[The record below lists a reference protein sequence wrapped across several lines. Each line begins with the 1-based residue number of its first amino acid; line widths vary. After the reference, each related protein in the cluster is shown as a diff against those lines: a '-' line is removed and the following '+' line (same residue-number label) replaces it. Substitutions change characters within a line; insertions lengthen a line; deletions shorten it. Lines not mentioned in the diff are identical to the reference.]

1 MMDSSIISG
10 ELRMASK
17 EQLYRIRC
25 ERVVNES
32 WAEARK
38 YLDRLE
44 DILINGAKDDEDVT
58 ILYLAAFAFLQKATL
73 NEAEDQELFGN
84 ETYS

>member
-1 MMDSSIISG
+1 
-10 ELRMASK
+10 MAKK
-17 EQLYRIRC
+17 EDLYRIRC

-44 DILINGAKDDEDVT
+44 NILIDGAKNDEE
-58 ILYLAAFAFLQKATL
+58 ISIIILAAFAFLQKATL
-73 NEAEDQELFGN
+73 DESEDRELFGD
-84 ETYS
+84 ETCN

>member
-1 MMDSSIISG
+1 
-10 ELRMASK
+10 MASK

-38 YLDRLE
+38 YLDRLK
-44 DILINGAKDDEDVT
+44 DILSNGAKDNEEVS

-73 NEAEDQELFGN
+73 DEAEDQELFGD
-84 ETYS
+84 ETCS